1 MTTTKPKAAVAV
13 TVIALGVDMFL
24 YGSIV
29 PILPKLPA
37 VNGSAFI
44 SGLLFTSYAVA
55 LLVATPFVG
64 VWVDRAG
71 PRPAMLAGLVG
82 LAVTTV
88 LFAGAA
94 GGSLAVLLIA
104 RAAQGVAAAASWI
117 AGLALIAAT
126 HDVERRGRVMGLA
139 LSAIG
144 VGVLLGPAVSGILAD
159 AFGTVAPFLLVA
171 ALAVGDAVAR
181 LILIKPVPVSESRT
195 PLRTV
200 AKGPNVP
207 LLVLL
212 TAVGAASIAFLEPIL
227 PLHLNNLGLG
237 GTAIGLVW
245 SGEALVGT
253 LTAPLAG
260 IWADKLGPGRTA
272 AIGALIAAVG
282 FLLSGLAAA
291 PMSIAGVIIVGLG
304 AQLVLAPTLVLISVL
319 AEHTRPPAYGAA
331 FALYNL
337 AYTAGLAI
345 APLAAGIV
353 ARTINVSTATIVAA
367 VVIALLAAFTFTRR
381 VTDRKPRDA
390 AADKA

>member
-1 MTTTKPKAAVAV
+1 MTTTKPGAAVAV

-37 VNGSAFI
+37 VNGSALI
-44 SGLLFTSYAVA
+44 SGLLFASYAVA

-88 LFAGAA
+88 LFAGVA

-144 VGVLLGPAVSGILAD
+144 VGVLLGPAVSGALAD
-159 AFGTVAPFLLVA
+159 AFGTAAPFLVVA

-181 LILIKPVPVSESRT
+181 LILIKPVPVSESQT

-200 AKGPNVP
+200 ARGPNVP

-227 PLHLNNLGLG
+227 PLHLSGLGLG

-260 IWADKLGPGRTA
+260 FCADKLGPGRTA
-272 AIGALIAAVG
+272 AIGALLAAVG
-282 FLLSGLAAA
+282 FLLSGMAAT
-291 PMSIAGVIIVGLG
+291 PVSIAGVIVVGLG

-337 AYTAGLAI
+337 AYTTGLAI
-345 APLAAGIV
+345 APLAAGVV
-353 ARTINVSTATIVAA
+353 ARVVDVPTATVVAA
-367 VVIALLAAFTFTRR
+367 VAAAVLAVVTFSRR
-381 VTDRKPRDA
+381 VTDCRRSDA
-390 AADKA
+390 AAGKA